1 MRSPS
6 APLARTTDIASLITQ
21 DFVTLTMVASL
32 MVPVVALAP
41 VRDMAVAATWGLA
54 FTHYFLD
61 SKIWRVSGNR
71 AGACPSPSPA
81 PRPACNRPR

>member
-1 MRSPS
+1 MY
-6 APLARTTDIASLITQ
+6 
-21 DFVTLTMVASL
+21 MGVAILLNFFLSVL
-32 MVPVVALAP
+32 PVAFAP

-71 AGACPSPSPA
+71 ELAAA
-81 PRPACNRPR
+81 LRL